1 MINTTRPFLTLV
13 RRELWEHRGLIWAPL
28 AMALTII
35 VVSLVSGMVKGSVDI
50 DLGEDRPLPELF
62 GDAEKQRGIFSLVMA
77 GLVLPQ
83 LLVAF
88 VVVFFYLLD
97 GLFTERRD
105 RSILFWKSLPVSDT
119 KTVLSKLFVALV
131 AMPLWSWALSLVVG
145 LVVFGVLAA
154 LFSLLPAG
162 GTAFVWVPAVL
173 ALAGMGQSGAALF
186 MLGWGVLISVS
197 DNVLRPILVSKQAEV
212 STIAVFVG
220 VIGGA
225 AAFGG
230 GVQARWSS
238 AGGQVGG
245 AGAGRGSIAAV
256 WSAPGAAGCPQPA
269 RAGRPTPRAIK
280 VASRGTRAK
289 PPPTTRAKA
298 RVALRIRPAFAGSNS
313 PRLRWAA
320 SPPWNRC
327 RPTANPAAP

>member
-1 MINTTRPFLTLV
+1 MTNTTRPFLTLV
-13 RRELWEHRGLIWAPL
+13 RRELWEHGGLVWAPL

-35 VVSLVSGMVKGSVDI
+35 VVSLVSVMVKGSVDI

-145 LVVFGVLAA
+145 LVVFGVLATQV
-154 LFSLLPAG
+154 SGTPAAGLGTWHG
-162 GTAFVWVPAVL
+162 GTWLMVQATMLGKMAIAALWYLPVAGWLLLVSVL
-173 ALAGMGQSGAALF
+173 AKRAPFLWATLPFLVLSLAERIALGTNVMGALVAQRLFGFREEVSLMGEFPLLASPDLWIGVAVGAAL
-186 MLGWGVLISVS
+186 VYAAIRVRQRS
-197 DNVLRPILVSKQAEV
+197 DDI
-212 STIAVFVG
+212 
-220 VIGGA
+220 
-225 AAFGG
+225 
-230 GVQARWSS
+230 
-238 AGGQVGG
+238 
-245 AGAGRGSIAAV
+245 
-256 WSAPGAAGCPQPA
+256 
-269 RAGRPTPRAIK
+269 
-280 VASRGTRAK
+280 
-289 PPPTTRAKA
+289 
-298 RVALRIRPAFAGSNS
+298 
-313 PRLRWAA
+313 
-320 SPPWNRC
+320 
-327 RPTANPAAP
+327 